1 MMVTRVVAVRLKRR
15 DWKDFYEVNGQ
26 NVMGYYGSLKMAK
39 AALIF
44 LLIDMWDL

>member
-1 MMVTRVVAVRLKRR
+1 MMVYTRVVAVKLKRR

-39 AALIF
+39 ATF
-44 LLIDMWDL
+44 TFF